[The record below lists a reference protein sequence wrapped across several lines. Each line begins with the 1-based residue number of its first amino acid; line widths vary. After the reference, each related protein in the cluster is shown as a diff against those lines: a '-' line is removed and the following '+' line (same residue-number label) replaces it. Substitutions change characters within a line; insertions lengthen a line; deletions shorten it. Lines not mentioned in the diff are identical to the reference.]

1 MNLTT
6 RIDEHLENF
15 RTIESQI
22 LQLLDGMDYCL
33 DWKPDS
39 SAWSARQVVYHL
51 LETPEGGL
59 HQVLW
64 GMLSGEMAEFDIWA
78 DLDNL
83 TPDRLAYDTEQ
94 LREDIGEF
102 FRGMAEVLGTATD
115 DDLDTKAILA
125 RHRVRGRENERTL
138 QDLLDGIFAH
148 HWGGHLDQ
156 IRELRTS
163 LGM

>member
-1 MNLTT
+1 MN
-6 RIDEHLENF
+6 EHLENL
-15 RTIESQI
+15 RGTEVRLI
-22 LQLLDGMDYCL
+22 QLLDGMDYCL
-33 DWKPDS
+33 DWKPDA

-64 GMLSGEMAEFDIWA
+64 GILSGELKDFEIWA

-83 TPDRLAYDTEQ
+83 TPERLAYDIEQ

-102 FRGMAEVLGTATD
+102 FRGMAESLETATD
-115 DDLDTKAILA
+115 DDLDAKAALA
-125 RHRVRGRENERTL
+125 HLRTRGRDDERTL
-138 QDLLDGIFAH
+138 RMLLDGLFAH
-148 HWGGHLDQ
+148 HWGNHLEQ
-156 IRELRTS
+156 IGELRKS

>member
-1 MNLTT
+1 LTT

-15 RTIESQI
+15 REIEA
-22 LQLLDGMDYCL
+22 QLLRFLDGMDYCL
-33 DWKPDS
+33 DWKPEA

-64 GMLSGEMAEFDIWA
+64 GMLSGELEEFEIWA

-83 TPDRLAYDTEQ
+83 TPDRLTYDIEQ

-102 FRGMAEVLGTATD
+102 FRGMAEALETAND
-115 DDLDTKAILA
+115 DDLDVKAVLA
-125 RHRVRGRENERTL
+125 RSMTRGRENERTL
-138 QDLLDGIFAH
+138 QMLLEGLFAH
-148 HWGGHLDQ
+148 HWRNHLEQ
-156 IRELRTS
+156 IVELRKS
-163 LGM
+163 LGV

>member
-1 MNLTT
+1 LTT
-6 RIDEHLENF
+6 RIDEHLGNF
-15 RTIESQI
+15 RSIEAEL

-33 DWKPDS
+33 DWKPDA

-64 GMLSGEMAEFDIWA
+64 GMLSGELEDFEVWP

-83 TPDRLAYDTEQ
+83 NPDRLAYDIEQ

-102 FRGMAEVLGTATD
+102 FRGMAEALETAND
-115 DDLDTKAILA
+115 DDLDEKAVLT
-125 RHRVRGRENERTL
+125 RFRTRFREEERTL
-138 QDLLDGIFAH
+138 RVLLDGLFAH
-148 HWGGHLDQ
+148 HWRNHLEQ
-156 IRELRTS
+156 IRELRKS

>member
-1 MNLTT
+1 LTT
-6 RIDEHLENF
+6 RIDEHLENL
-15 RTIESQI
+15 RSTESQ
-22 LQLLDGMDYCL
+22 LLRLLDGMDYCL
-33 DWKPDS
+33 DWKPDP

-64 GMLSGEMAEFDIWA
+64 GMLSGEMEEFDIWA

-94 LREDIGEF
+94 MREDIGEF
-102 FRGMAEVLGTATD
+102 FRGMAEALGTATD
-115 DDLDTKAILA
+115 DDLDAKAILA
-125 RHRVRGRENERTL
+125 RHRVRGRDDERTL
-138 QDLLDGIFAH
+138 QNLLDGIFAH
-148 HWGGHLDQ
+148 HWGSHLDQ
-156 IRELRTS
+156 ITELRTS

>member
-6 RIDEHLENF
+6 RIDEHLENC
-15 RTIESQI
+15 RKIEAQI

-33 DWKPDS
+33 DWKPDA

-64 GMLSGEMAEFDIWA
+64 GMISGELDEFDVWA

-83 TPDRLAYDTEQ
+83 TPDRLSYDTEQ
-94 LREDIGEF
+94 LREDIGTF
-102 FRGMAEVLGTATD
+102 FRGMAEALETATD
-115 DDLDTKAILA
+115 DDLDAKAVLF
-125 RHRVRGRENERTL
+125 HSRVRGRTDERTL
-138 QDLLDGIFAH
+138 QKLLEGIFDH
-148 HWGGHLDQ
+148 HWRAHLDQ